1 MLKYKLVLLQGIRP
15 FMKNDLVKKSN
26 SLTEAHYTLTVA
38 EYRILHM
45 AFSTLVECDVNP
57 EFFRNVRFTI
67 RARDYMEL
75 YGVDRTT
82 AYQALREASERLFS
96 RYFTYD
102 ELVDKNLM
110 LYERIKSRW
119 VTKIGYQDNQAYI
132 TFFLSDDVLSMV
144 GNLKEQY
151 TYLNLYKLADLTS
164 IYAIRLYEI
173 LMQWRKTKV
182 VPVIELEELRLR
194 FGIAENEYPRM
205 YDFKK
210 YVLDMAVN
218 QINEFT
224 DITASYEQIKDG
236 RKITG
241 FRFSYKD
248 KKGKVRK
255 SKTEIERDPTTID
268 IFDGLTDLERQTIQ
282 QRIDEHIERLETKG
296 ETVGEYWRENITKKA
311 IAERWGLDVL
321 AEQQRKEQ
329 ECKIRLAIEQA
340 EMQAKARAEQE
351 KAEQAEQRKKAMIA
365 KFESLSHN
373 EQERILNEVGDK
385 VGGVFSDFY
394 NKARE
399 NGTAHKDMMFMSWF
413 FKVLEC

>member
-1 MLKYKLVLLQGIRP
+1 
-15 FMKNDLVKKSN
+15 MKNDLVKKSN
-26 SLTEAHYTLTVA
+26 SLNEAHYSLTVA

-45 AFSTLVECDVNP
+45 AFSTLAECDVNP

-75 YGVDRTT
+75 YGVDRAT
-82 AYQALREASERLFS
+82 AYQALREASERLFN

-119 VTKIGYQDNQAYI
+119 VTKIGYQDSQAYI

-151 TYLNLYKLADLTS
+151 TYLNLYKLANLTS
-164 IYAIRLYEI
+164 IYAIRVYEM

-182 VPVIELEELRLR
+182 VPVIELDELRVRL
-194 FGIAENEYPRM
+194 GIADNEYPRM
-205 YDFKK
+205 YDFKNR
-210 YVLDMAVN
+210 VLDMAIN

-241 FRFSYKD
+241 FKFSYKD
-248 KKGKVRK
+248 KVKAPKALPN
-255 SKTEIERDPTTID
+255 KTERDPATVD
-268 IFDGLTDLERQTIQ
+268 IFDGFTDLERQTIQ

-329 ECKIRLAIEQA
+329 EYKTRLAIEQA

-351 KAEQAEQRKKAMIA
+351 KAEQAENRKKLMIA
-365 KFESLSHN
+365 KFESLPHN
-373 EQERILNEVGDK
+373 EQERVLSQVGEILS
-385 VGGVFSDFY
+385 GGVFADFF
-394 NKARE
+394 KRARE
-399 NGTAHKDMMFMSWF
+399 NGTAHKDVMFMSWF
-413 FKVLEC
+413 FKILEV

>member
-1 MLKYKLVLLQGIRP
+1 
-15 FMKNDLVKKSN
+15 MKNDLVKKSN
-26 SLTEAHYTLTVA
+26 SLNEAHYFLTVA

-45 AFSTLVECDVNP
+45 AFSTLAECDVNP

-82 AYQALREASERLFS
+82 AYQALREASERLFD

-119 VTKIGYQDNQAYI
+119 VTKIGYLDSQAYI

-151 TYLNLYKLADLTS
+151 TYLNLYKLANLTS
-164 IYAIRLYEI
+164 IYAIRVYEM
-173 LMQWRKTKV
+173 LMQWRKTKT
-182 VPVIELEELRLR
+182 VPVIELEELRFRL
-194 FGIAENEYPRM
+194 GIAENEYPRM
-205 YDFKK
+205 DNFKSR
-210 YVLDMAVN
+210 VLDTAIQ

-224 DITASYEQIKDG
+224 DITTSYEQIKDG

-248 KKGKVRK
+248 KVKQPKALPN
-255 SKTEIERDPTTID
+255 KTERDPTTVD
-268 IFDGLTDLERQTIQ
+268 IFDGFTDLERQTIQ
-282 QRIDEHIERLETKG
+282 QCIDEHIERLETKG

-311 IAERWGLDVL
+311 IAEKWGLDVL
-321 AEQQRKEQ
+321 AEQQRKER
-329 ECKIRLAIEQA
+329 EYKTRLAIKQA

-351 KAEQAEQRKKAMIA
+351 KAEKAEQRKKAMIA
-365 KFESLSHN
+365 KFESLPHD
-373 EQERILNEVGDK
+373 EQERVLNEVGEK
-385 VGGVFSDFY
+385 VGGVFGDFY
-394 NKARE
+394 KRARE
-399 NGTAHKDMMFMSWF
+399 NGTAHKDVMFMSWF
-413 FKVLEC
+413 FKILEC

>member
-1 MLKYKLVLLQGIRP
+1 
-15 FMKNDLVKKSN
+15 MKNDLVKKSN
-26 SLTEAHYTLTVA
+26 SLNEAHYSLTVA

-45 AFSTLVECDVNP
+45 AFSTLAECDVNP

-67 RARDYMEL
+67 RARDYMAL
-75 YGVDRTT
+75 YGVDRAT
-82 AYQALREASERLFS
+82 AYQALREASERLFN

-119 VTKIGYQDNQAYI
+119 VTKIGYQDSQAYI

-151 TYLNLYKLADLTS
+151 TYLNLYKLANLTS
-164 IYAIRLYEI
+164 IYAIRVYEM

-182 VPVIELEELRLR
+182 VPVIELDELRVRL
-194 FGIAENEYPRM
+194 GIADNEYPRM

-210 YVLDMAVN
+210 YVLDMAIN

-241 FRFSYKD
+241 FKFSYKD
-248 KKGKVRK
+248 KVKAPKALPN
-255 SKTEIERDPTTID
+255 KTERDPATVD
-268 IFDGLTDLERQTIQ
+268 IFDGFTDLERQTIQ

-311 IAERWGLDVL
+311 IAEKWGLDVL

-329 ECKIRLAIEQA
+329 EYKTRLAIEQA

-351 KAEQAEQRKKAMIA
+351 KAEQAENRRKEAIEM
-365 KFESLSHN
+365 FESLPQELK
-373 EQERILNEVGDK
+373 EQVLDDVQESL
-385 VGGVFSDFY
+385 GGAFVRSF
-394 NKARE
+394 KEARAR
-399 NGTAHKDMMFMSWF
+399 GTAHKEPMFMSWL
-413 FKVLEC
+413 FKILKI

>member
-1 MLKYKLVLLQGIRP
+1 
-15 FMKNDLVKKSN
+15 MKNDLVKKSN
-26 SLTEAHYTLTVA
+26 SLNEAHYFLTVA

-45 AFSTLVECDVNP
+45 AFSTLAECDVNP

-67 RARDYMEL
+67 RAKDYMEL
-75 YGVDRTT
+75 YGVDRAT
-82 AYQALREASERLFS
+82 AYQALREASERLFD

-151 TYLNLYKLADLTS
+151 TYLNLYKLANLTS
-164 IYAIRLYEI
+164 IYAIRLYEM

-194 FGIAENEYPRM
+194 LGIAENEYPRM
-205 YDFKK
+205 DNFKSR
-210 YVLDMAVN
+210 VLDTAIQ

-241 FRFSYKD
+241 FKFSYKD
-248 KKGKVRK
+248 KVKAPKALPN
-255 SKTEIERDPTTID
+255 KTERDPTTVD
-268 IFDGLTDLERQTIQ
+268 IFDGFTDLERQTIQ

-329 ECKIRLAIEQA
+329 DYKTRLAIEQA
-340 EMQAKARAEQE
+340 EMKAKARAEQE
-351 KAEQAEQRKKAMIA
+351 KAEQAEQRKNTMIA

-373 EQERILNEVGDK
+373 EQERVLNQVGEILA
-385 VGGVFSDFY
+385 GGLFADFF
-394 NKARE
+394 KRARE
-399 NGTAHKDMMFMSWF
+399 QGTAHKDVMFMSWF
-413 FKVLEC
+413 FKILEV

>member
-1 MLKYKLVLLQGIRP
+1 
-15 FMKNDLVKKSN
+15 MKNDLVKKSN
-26 SLTEAHYTLTVA
+26 SLNEAHYFLTVA

-45 AFSTLVECDVNP
+45 AFSTLAECDVNP

-75 YGVDRTT
+75 YGVDRAT
-82 AYQALREASERLFS
+82 AYQALREASERLFD

-119 VTKIGYQDNQAYI
+119 VTKIGYQDSQAYI

-151 TYLNLYKLADLTS
+151 TYLNLYKLANLTS
-164 IYAIRLYEI
+164 IYAIRVYEM
-173 LMQWRKTKV
+173 LMQWRKTKT
-182 VPVIELEELRLR
+182 VPVIELEELRFRL
-194 FGIAENEYPRM
+194 GIAEQEYPAM
-205 YDFKK
+205 KDFKK
-210 YVLDMAVN
+210 RVLDKALE

-241 FRFSYKD
+241 FKFSYKD
-248 KKGKVRK
+248 KVKAPKALPN
-255 SKTEIERDPTTID
+255 KTERDPATVD
-268 IFDGLTDLERQTIQ
+268 IFDGFTDLERQTIQ

-329 ECKIRLAIEQA
+329 EYKARLAIEQA

-351 KAEQAEQRKKAMIA
+351 KAEQAENRKKLMIA
-365 KFESLSHN
+365 KFESLPHN
-373 EQERILNEVGDK
+373 EQERVLNQVGEILSS
-385 VGGVFSDFY
+385 GVFADFF
-394 NKARE
+394 KRARE
-399 NGTAHKDMMFMSWF
+399 QGTAHKDVMFMSWF
-413 FKVLEC
+413 FKILEV